1 MPSGNAAVAREEVE
15 LSFKRYILEKT
26 EDFERE
32 PMADLYRVNLLGQ
45 MLDRYDALRD
55 KGMNAE
61 AALQQTQDDFADIPR
76 RMRREGF
83 EELNAPTSSGRWD
96 QLTED
101 EAAAYVKQSSNYQH
115 RVAMGAALCS
125 ACVAPLMA
133 FTGLMMFISDS
144 MADVGGTLGLVGMFG
159 MIGMGIYCLTTAKRP
174 KNRAKIRNGEFSL
187 SPRLR
192 KKLMMLKEAADEK
205 TRRKRGRGIALLATC
220 VIPIFLGAALDS
232 LGNSQFS
239 NYPLAVIGVAAM
251 FLMIGL
257 GVYDVTAAS
266 GEKKPLSELLN
277 DD

>member
-1 MPSGNAAVAREEVE
+1 MPNGNAAVAREEVE